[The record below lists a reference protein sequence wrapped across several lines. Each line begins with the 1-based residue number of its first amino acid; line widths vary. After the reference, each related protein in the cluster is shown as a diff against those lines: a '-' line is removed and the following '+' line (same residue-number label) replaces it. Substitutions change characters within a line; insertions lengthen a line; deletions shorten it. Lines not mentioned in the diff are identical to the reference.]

1 MTSFLLTVYVLVW
14 PLVVAGVLAVLCTAF
29 GKEAAEARRQ
39 GRDLV

>member
-1 MTSFLLTVYVLVW
+1 MTPFLLTVYVLVW

-29 GKEAAEARRQ
+29 GKEAVRARRQ